1 MLPDDGTVPL
11 TVSWCTSGGSRG
23 AMRGCIPHRHGSYLI
38 LTAHFS
44 RIETVITCWRWKH
57 ERERLENGQATA
69 KNRRQPI
76 IPYQQFGVRVTLWYR
91 SWWHRLC

>member
-1 MLPDDGTVPL
+1 MHPPPAWVISYFDCTLQSHRDGNNMLKVKT
-11 TVSWCTSGGSRG
+11 R
-23 AMRGCIPHRHGSYLI
+23 
-38 LTAHFS
+38 
-44 RIETVITCWRWKH
+44 